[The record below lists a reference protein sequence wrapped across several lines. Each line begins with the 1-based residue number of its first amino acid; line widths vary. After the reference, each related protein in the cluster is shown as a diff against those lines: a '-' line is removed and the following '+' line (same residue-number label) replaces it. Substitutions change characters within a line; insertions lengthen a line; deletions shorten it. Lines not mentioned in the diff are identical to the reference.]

1 MYIARAIRVESDS
14 DTCCVGSTI
23 TTWCKV
29 SLISLIKGR
38 IFRARISL
46 KIFFK
51 AIGLNYFDIRRR

>member
-29 SLISLIKGR
+29 SLISLIKGKNISR
-38 IFRARISL
+38 ANIFKDFL
-46 KIFFK
+46 
-51 AIGLNYFDIRRR
+51 